1 MKEMVLKHTQG
12 YIQDSGLGGR
22 GGGGGGQCNTGMYR
36 CAESGGGGG
45 DNAIWECIGVQRVGG
60 TMQYGSV

>member
-22 GGGGGGQCNTGMYR
+22 GGGGQCNTGMYR
-36 CAESGGGGG
+36 CTESGGGG
-45 DNAIWECIGVQRVGG
+45 ILWVQ
-60 TMQYGSV
+60 SSAKDDCFW